1 MEILLSFLV
10 GGLFAVG
17 VYLMLRPHL
26 IQFLIGFLVV
36 GNAANLLIFTAGRL
50 GSQFPPL
57 VQQSGAV
64 MQPIANPLPQALILT
79 AIVIGF
85 ALAAFGIVL
94 FFRAQQ
100 VLGTLNGEEM
110 PETFEPA
117 PIPSLVDDPETPT
130 RPPQEQIPS

>member
-1 MEILLSFLV
+1 MEVLMAFLV
-10 GGLFAVG
+10 GGLVTVG

-26 IQFLIGFLVV
+26 IQFLIGFLVL

-57 VQQSGAV
+57 VQPSGTV
-64 MQPIANPLPQALILT
+64 LEPIANPLPQALILT

-94 FFRAQQ
+94 FFRAQA
-100 VLGTLNGEEM
+100 VLHTLNAEAM
-110 PETFEPA
+110 PETLEAAPA
-117 PIPSLVDDPETPT
+117 PSPVDEV
-130 RPPQEQIPS
+130 REERA

>member
-1 MEILLSFLV
+1 MEVLLSFLV
-10 GGLFAVG
+10 GGLMAVG

-26 IQFLIGFLVV
+26 VQFLIGFLVL

-57 VQQSGAV
+57 VQPSGAV
-64 MQPIANPLPQALILT
+64 MEPYANPLPQALILT

-94 FFRAQQ
+94 FFRAQEG
-100 VLGTLNGEEM
+100 LATLNAEAM
-110 PETFEPA
+110 PEALEPA
-117 PIPSLVDDPETPT
+117 PAPSPVDEVRWEDE
-130 RPPQEQIPS
+130 RP

>member
-1 MEILLSFLV
+1 MEVLLSFLV

-57 VQQSGAV
+57 VPPGGELLE
-64 MQPIANPLPQALILT
+64 PIANPLPQALILT

-85 ALAAFGIVL
+85 GLAAFGIVL

-100 VLGTLNGEEM
+100 ELGTLNGEAM
-110 PETFEPA
+110 PEQFEAA
-117 PIPSLVDDPETPT
+117 PVPSLVDEPQT
-130 RPPQEQIPS
+130 PQEPVPA

>member
-1 MEILLSFLV
+1 MEILLAFLV

-57 VQQSGAV
+57 IHSNGGVA
-64 MQPIANPLPQALILT
+64 QPIANPLPQALILT

-110 PETFEPA
+110 LEAFEPA
-117 PIPSLVDDPETPT
+117 PIPSLVDEPHDPTQPS
-130 RPPQEQIPS
+130 QEQIPS

>member
-10 GGLFAVG
+10 GGLFSVG

-36 GNAANLLIFTAGRL
+36 GNAANLLIFTSGRL

-57 VQQSGAV
+57 INDHGVAA
-64 MQPIANPLPQALILT
+64 QPIANPLPQALILT

-94 FFRAQQ
+94 FF
-100 VLGTLNGEEM
+100 
-110 PETFEPA
+110 EPNRFLA
-117 PIPSLVDDPETPT
+117 P
-130 RPPQEQIPS
+130 

>member
-10 GGLFAVG
+10 GALMAVG

-26 IQFLIGFLVV
+26 IQFLIGFLVL

-57 VQQSGAV
+57 VLPDGTV
-64 MQPIANPLPQALILT
+64 PEPYANPLPQALILT

-85 ALAAFGIVL
+85 GLAAFGIVL
-94 FFRAQQ
+94 FYRAQQ
-100 VLGTLNGEEM
+100 ALGTLNA
-110 PETFEPA
+110 ETILEASEPA
-117 PIPSLVDDPETPT
+117 PAPSPVDEVPAEGV
-130 RPPQEQIPS
+130 RR

>member
-1 MEILLSFLV
+1 MEILLAFLV

-57 VQQSGAV
+57 IHSNGGVT
-64 MQPIANPLPQALILT
+64 QPIANPLPQALILT

-110 PETFEPA
+110 PEAFEPA
-117 PIPSLVDDPETPT
+117 PIPSLVDEPHDPTQ
-130 RPPQEQIPS
+130 PPQEQIPS

>member
-1 MEILLSFLV
+1 MEILMAFLV
-10 GGLFAVG
+10 GGLTTVG

-26 IQFLIGFLVV
+26 IQFLIGFLVL
-36 GNAANLLIFTAGRL
+36 GNAANLLIFTSGRL

-57 VQQSGAV
+57 VQPDGTV
-64 MQPIANPLPQALILT
+64 LEPIANPLPQALILT

-100 VLGTLNGEEM
+100 VLHTLNAEALSERL
-110 PETFEPA
+110 EAAPA
-117 PIPSLVDDPETPT
+117 PSPVDEV
-130 RPPQEQIPS
+130 REGGR

>member
-1 MEILLSFLV
+1 MEILFSFLV
-10 GGLFAVG
+10 GTLMAVG

-26 IQFLIGFLVV
+26 IQFLIGFLVL

-57 VQQSGAV
+57 VQPDGAV
-64 MQPIANPLPQALILT
+64 PEPYANPLPQALILT

-94 FFRAQQ
+94 FYRAQQ
-100 VLGTLNGEEM
+100 ALGTLNA
-110 PETFEPA
+110 ETILEASEPA
-117 PIPSLVDDPETPT
+117 PAPSPVDEV
-130 RPPQEQIPS
+130 REEGAR

>member
-1 MEILLSFLV
+1 MEILLAFLV

-17 VYLMLRPHL
+17 VYLMLRAHL

-57 VQQSGAV
+57 IHSNGGVA
-64 MQPIANPLPQALILT
+64 QPIANPLPQALILT

-110 PETFEPA
+110 LEAFEPA
-117 PIPSLVDDPETPT
+117 PIPSLVDEPHDPTQPS
-130 RPPQEQIPS
+130 QEQIPS

>member
-10 GGLFAVG
+10 GGLAAVG

-26 IQFLIGFLVV
+26 IQFLIGFLVL

-57 VQQSGAV
+57 VQPGGAV
-64 MQPIANPLPQALILT
+64 LEPYANPLPQALILT

-94 FFRAQQ
+94 FYRAQQ
-100 VLGTLNGEEM
+100 ALGTLNAEAILEV
-110 PETFEPA
+110 PEPA
-117 PIPSLVDDPETPT
+117 PAPSPVDEVPAEGV
-130 RPPQEQIPS
+130 RR

>member
-10 GGLFAVG
+10 GGLAAVG

-26 IQFLIGFLVV
+26 IQFLIGFLVL

-57 VQQSGAV
+57 VQPSGTV
-64 MQPIANPLPQALILT
+64 MEPYANPLPQALILT

-94 FFRAQQ
+94 FFRFQQ
-100 VLGTLNGEEM
+100 ALGTLNAESV
-110 PETFEPA
+110 PENPEQAPA
-117 PIPSLVDDPETPT
+117 PSPVDEV
-130 RPPQEQIPS
+130 RR

>member
-1 MEILLSFLV
+1 MEILLAFLV

-57 VQQSGAV
+57 IHSNGGVA
-64 MQPIANPLPQALILT
+64 QPIANPLPQALILT

-110 PETFEPA
+110 PEAFEPA
-117 PIPSLVDDPETPT
+117 PIPSLVDEPHDPTQ
-130 RPPQEQIPS
+130 PPQEQIPS

>member
-1 MEILLSFLV
+1 MEILLAFLV
-10 GGLFAVG
+10 GGLAAVG

-26 IQFLIGFLVV
+26 IQFLIGFLVL

-57 VQQSGAV
+57 VQPSGAV
-64 MQPIANPLPQALILT
+64 LEPYANPLPQALILT

-94 FFRAQQ
+94 FYRAQQ
-100 VLGTLNGEEM
+100 ALGTLNA
-110 PETFEPA
+110 ETILEAPDVSPA
-117 PIPSLVDDPETPT
+117 PSPVDELPT
-130 RPPQEQIPS
+130 EGVRR

>member
-1 MEILLSFLV
+1 MEILLAFLV

-57 VQQSGAV
+57 IHSDGGVA
-64 MQPIANPLPQALILT
+64 QPIANPLPQALILT

-110 PETFEPA
+110 PEAFEPA
-117 PIPSLVDDPETPT
+117 PIPSLVDEPHDPTQS
-130 RPPQEQIPS
+130 PQEQIPS

>member
-1 MEILLSFLV
+1 MEVLMSFLV
-10 GGLFAVG
+10 GGLVAVG

-26 IQFLIGFLVV
+26 IQFLIGFLVL

-57 VQQSGAV
+57 VQPSGTV
-64 MQPIANPLPQALILT
+64 LEPIANPLPQALILT

-94 FFRAQQ
+94 FFRAQA
-100 VLGTLNGEEM
+100 VLHTLNAEAM
-110 PETFEPA
+110 PETLEATPA
-117 PIPSLVDDPETPT
+117 PSPVDEV
-130 RPPQEQIPS
+130 REERA

>member
-26 IQFLIGFLVV
+26 IQFLIGFLIV

-57 VQQSGAV
+57 VQENGTV
-64 MQPIANPLPQALILT
+64 LQPIANPLPQALILT

-94 FFRAQQ
+94 FFRTHQ
-100 VLGTLNGEEM
+100 VLGTLNAEEM
-110 PETFEPA
+110 PETFEAA
-117 PIPSLVDDPETPT
+117 PVPSLVDEPDTSI
-130 RPPQEQIPS
+130 RRPQEPNPS

>member
-1 MEILLSFLV
+1 MEILLAFLV
-10 GGLFAVG
+10 GGLSAVG

-26 IQFLIGFLVV
+26 IQFLIGFLVL
-36 GNAANLLIFTAGRL
+36 GNAANLLIFTSGRL

-57 VQQSGAV
+57 VQPGGTV
-64 MQPIANPLPQALILT
+64 LTPIANPLPQALILT

-100 VLGTLNGEEM
+100 VLHTLNAEAL
-110 PETFEPA
+110 PESLEAAPA
-117 PIPSLVDDPETPT
+117 PSPVDEI
-130 RPPQEQIPS
+130 REGGR

>member
-1 MEILLSFLV
+1 MEIWMAFLV
-10 GGLFAVG
+10 GGLTAVG

-26 IQFLIGFLVV
+26 IQFLIGFLVL

-57 VQQSGAV
+57 VQPSGTV
-64 MQPIANPLPQALILT
+64 LEPIANPLPQALILT

-94 FFRAQQ
+94 FFRAQA
-100 VLGTLNGEEM
+100 VLHTLNAEAM
-110 PETFEPA
+110 PESLESAPA
-117 PIPSLVDDPETPT
+117 PSPVDEVREERT
-130 RPPQEQIPS
+130 